1 MTSTWLCDLGFL
13 RKNCFYHFICS
24 STYPTQLW
32 CFCWFR
38 AISTLRAYESLYFLR
53 GKTPNFN
60 LSMQPK
66 KRFFF
71 QIEFGILLPIF
82 SMYYVLKVFLITI
95 FLKNLLIYFARQ
107 VALKIFAYT
116 YIDDWKIISWKC
128 LQYILQ
134 VHFKKNDHLHIVI
147 YEYERLLSTEPGICI
162 RYMPYIINNI
172 LFIWEKAIQCYI

>member
-1 MTSTWLCDLGFL
+1 MLLLVSSHLYSPGIWISIFFE
-13 RKNCFYHFICS
+13 RKNSKLQFKY
-24 STYPTQLW
+24 
-32 CFCWFR
+32 
-38 AISTLRAYESLYFLR
+38 AA
-53 GKTPNFN
+53 
-60 LSMQPK
+60 K
-66 KRFFF
+66 KKNFFF